1 MTIWKYRHCG
11 DCFHVEIWERE
22 RFRGQ
27 AKTERFV
34 RALRLQPS
42 EFAKVRLGSLEN
54 LELIRDD
61 QQVLPFAEP
70 KEFSR
75 IELV

>member
-22 RFRGQ
+22 RLRERVR
-27 AKTERFV
+27 ERFV
-34 RALRLQPS
+34 RALRLQPA
-42 EFAKVRLGSLEN
+42 EFAKVRLGGLEK

-61 QQVLPFAEP
+61 QQVLPFAQP
-70 KEFSR
+70 KEFSY